1 MATLRS
7 ELAPGHCPAK
17 PKLGARPLLTGG
29 QTESLQRL
37 FKVLANDSRL
47 RLLHALVKAGELCV
61 SDLAEKVGM
70 TQQAISNQLRRLSD
84 AGILASR
91 RDGLRIYY
99 TIVDPCVPNLLDQ
112 ALCLVE
118 DSPRRRP

>member
-1 MATLRS
+1 MAVKRLTLTLGR
-7 ELAPGHCPAK
+7 CPAK
-17 PKLGARPLLTGG
+17 PKLGTRPLLTGG
-29 QTESLQRL
+29 QAGSLQRL

-47 RLLHALVKAGELCV
+47 RLLHALVQAGELCV
-61 SDLAEKVGM
+61 SGLAEKVGM
-70 TQQAISNQLRRLSD
+70 TQQAVSNQLRRLSD

-91 RDGLRIYY
+91 REGLRVYY

>member
-1 MATLRS
+1 MPVKRS
-7 ELAPGHCPAK
+7 TLAPGRCPVK
-17 PKLGARPLLTGG
+17 PRLAARPLLTSGEAG
-29 QTESLQRL
+29 SLQRL

-47 RLLHALVKAGELCV
+47 RLLHALVRAGELCV
-61 SDLAEKVGM
+61 SDLAERVGI

-91 RDGLRIYY
+91 REGLRVYY
-99 TIVDPCVPNLLDQ
+99 TITDPCVPNLLEQ